1 MVSVGDRTHL
11 SNYTYRRLSAW
22 ASLHGYSSM
31 LIKEN
36 IVEPGVALHFN
47 KLIAHRL
54 APGFKRYII
63 VDDDLLLRKSAPPME
78 DVPEGF
84 VGLSPDAIQTNTAA
98 PHVTWTGN
106 TGFIV
111 ADSKALEL
119 LEEAYKN
126 GEYPYNFWDNSGKGI
141 WGPYDQAALNNVVFS
156 KARVYQLSW
165 KWNYQTIIDFYGNGK
180 GWHCWQKHRWYRL
193 WYYLSV
199 FLPLPT
205 RSRRLVKTAYG
216 LHMTMGTYPKFF
228 SIIHK

>member
-36 IVEPGVALHFN
+36 IVEPGVPLHFN

-78 DVPEGF
+78 NVPEGF

-111 ADSKALEL
+111 ADSKTLEL
-119 LEEAYKN
+119 LDR
-126 GEYPYNFWDNSGKGI
+126 GWGSSGRAG
-141 WGPYDQAALNNVVFS
+141 
-156 KARVYQLSW
+156 
-165 KWNYQTIIDFYGNGK
+165 
-180 GWHCWQKHRWYRL
+180 
-193 WYYLSV
+193 
-199 FLPLPT
+199 
-205 RSRRLVKTAYG
+205 
-216 LHMTMGTYPKFF
+216 
-228 SIIHK
+228 